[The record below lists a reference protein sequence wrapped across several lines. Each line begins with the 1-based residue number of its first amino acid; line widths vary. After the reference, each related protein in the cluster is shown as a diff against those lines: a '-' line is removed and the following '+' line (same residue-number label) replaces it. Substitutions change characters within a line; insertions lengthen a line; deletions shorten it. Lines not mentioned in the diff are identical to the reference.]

1 MDEVVQVAVE
11 DPLRVAD
18 LVARPQVLH
27 LLVRVEH
34 VASDLTSE
42 VGLLHGASLL
52 RELGLALLRL
62 ALGKPGAKDA

>member
-1 MDEVVQVAVE
+1 VDESVQIAVE

-27 LLVRVEH
+27 LLVRVQH

-42 VGLLHGASLL
+42 VSLLHGASFF
-52 RELGLALLRL
+52 RELSLALLGR
-62 ALGKPGAKDA
+62 ARGQA